1 VHVLDEDRTPPSV
14 RWLSNMSNEEGRAM
28 AEPTSRRVRNLV
40 HTDPADVALQDALDA
55 LADPVRRSILRECSA
70 EPDFSRACGTFDL
83 PVSKAT
89 ASHHFAVLRGAGLL
103 EQMDRGA
110 RRLNRLRRAEFD
122 ARFPGLL
129 ALVLA
134 EDAPPPPSQTSA

>member
-1 VHVLDEDRTPPSV
+1 MATKARRAANLRHADP
-14 RWLSNMSNEEGRAM
+14 NEVGLQE
-28 AEPTSRRVRNLV
+28 
-40 HTDPADVALQDALDA
+40 ALEA
-55 LADPVRRSILRECSA
+55 LADPVRRSILRA
-70 EPDFSRACGTFDL
+70 LAGEPDFSRACGTFDL

-89 ASHHFAVLRGAGLL
+89 ASHHFAVLRASGLL
-103 EQMDRGA
+103 EQVDQGP

-134 EDAPPPPSQTSA
+134 EDVPAETT